1 LKKGIVEDG
10 YRSSVGPSDLFGV
23 SSVSGMTRSVLRTS
37 GDGGQEGE
45 SEHDLGQHC
54 IEYKWGF
61 INVELLY
68 IKNRK
73 GGY

>member
-1 LKKGIVEDG
+1 
-10 YRSSVGPSDLFGV
+10 
-23 SSVSGMTRSVLRTS
+23 VSGMTRSVLRTS

-73 GGY
+73 GGD